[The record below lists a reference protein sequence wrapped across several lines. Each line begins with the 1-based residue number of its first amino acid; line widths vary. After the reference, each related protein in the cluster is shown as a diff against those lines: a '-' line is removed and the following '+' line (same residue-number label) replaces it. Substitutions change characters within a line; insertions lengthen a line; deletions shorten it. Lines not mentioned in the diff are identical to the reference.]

1 MTAVQLMKEYL
12 WYVQPGR
19 YSTIAQEIEE
29 AVQSYAIS
37 KNQSSKKKKDRLR
50 AAAQQLC
57 AHHLVHSGMREE
69 QNVCINIDAE
79 FCSEGTVNQ
88 ENLNRF
94 IKEIVKAYC
103 YQKVLWEYMGT
114 TSSFTCISKLA
125 MEQDGFVY
133 EDYLPV
139 SYKRDAAQKAAE
151 KIKRENKVPIY
162 AYTDGTV
169 SEHYDKKKAR
179 FSFNA
184 LKDTSGF
191 NWTKGYDPNDT
202 VEKKGWHG
210 AYNKDGYWVKVN
222 ESEHTEEIG
231 SIRQPI
237 VQPLQLIKEKEG
249 ALLYDG
255 SGFFSETSD
264 ILYIDALLHVY
275 AHSQNDKTATVERI
289 KEALQ
294 DLGVHTISH
303 VACPGVGKKETRER
317 YRKALGK
324 LARDDLQIIEV
335 KEAEHKI
342 QSYKA
347 QQALAQAQ
355 HKGILLEKSIQ
366 AAAQSGMSAP
376 DIRTID
382 IERGIPTALNR
393 TDTEDLKTLLSKP
406 ADIEYIQTLP
416 VADEQEALFNRILLH
431 LLYLKK
437 HSASDIPVPQL
448 AQSICDSLQGKK
460 TNAVMGY
467 QTSFYTLCSAEDEL
481 EKRIR
486 NTKTEYDISVS
497 SQRKQFLQELVH
509 KKYIAQA
516 NVATIEQELSSLY
529 ESISEEQK
537 EKTNRS
543 IQNAMYAYKD
553 IATSTGMSIKEI
565 IQKAAQQQNATN
577 DMIIYREVPL
587 QTLIKYASTQ
597 KPLSKT
603 TKITQLNEKTIM
615 PIVIGGQQGSTVAT
629 LLYEHTGQT
638 LPAEIIA
645 VLQTIRLTDTVN
657 ARQKQHIQE
666 LVQHT
671 FKKSKGHVQEFAKDL
686 YCALDIREDVSYNLA
701 DKEGVRAYE
710 QSERFRKSGL
720 TKTQLSAL
728 IQKAIQSSTAQNI
741 PAQQVYE
748 KTIQP
753 VYTVKENSIFS
764 TIHTTGI
771 PPHVYPIAQ
780 KVYEVHKK
788 SGTLNSLMASYT
800 GTKNKAVAN
809 KVARTDAVPFA
820 PADIVN
826 AHTEVVLP
834 SPSVTQTSPVFTA
847 VDSTRRTEAA
857 SPAEHSPAL
866 SAADK
871 EKLRMARINANY
883 EHDKKLLAKEDPAF
897 VRSPFHNIGHAQEN
911 EDDIDSTLQTQ
922 RKADITAQKLL
933 DTLKHD
939 VDMGNIL

>member
-19 YSTIAQEIEE
+19 YSAIAQEIED

-57 AHHLVHSGMREE
+57 AHHLVHSGIREE

-231 SIRQPI
+231 SIRQPV

-303 VACPGVGKKETRER
+303 VACPDVGKKETREC

-324 LARDDLQIIEV
+324 LARDDLRIIETE
-335 KEAEHKI
+335 EAEHKI

-366 AAAQSGMSAP
+366 AAVQNGMSAAA
-376 DIRTID
+376 IRTID
-382 IERGIPTALNR
+382 IEKGIPTALNR

-437 HSASDIPVPQL
+437 HSASDIPVSQL

-481 EKRIR
+481 EKRIK
-486 NTKTEYDISVS
+486 NTHTEYDISVS
-497 SQRKQFLQELVH
+497 SQRERFLQELVH
-509 KKYIAQA
+509 KKYIAQD

-543 IQNAMYAYKD
+543 IQNVLYAYKD
-553 IATSTGMSIKEI
+553 IAASTGMSIKEI
-565 IQKAAQQQNATN
+565 IQKAAQQQNATD

-587 QTLIKYASTQ
+587 QTLIKYAKTQ

-603 TKITQLNEKTIM
+603 TKIAQLNEKTIV
-615 PIVIGGQQGSTVAT
+615 PIVIGGQQGNSVAT

-657 ARQKQHIQE
+657 GRQKQHIQE

-701 DKEGVRAYE
+701 DKEGLRAYE

-728 IQKAIQSSTAQNI
+728 IQKAIQNI

-780 KVYEVHKK
+780 TVYEAHKK
-788 SGTLNSLMASYT
+788 SGTLDALMASYT
-800 GTKNKAVAN
+800 STKV
-809 KVARTDAVPFA
+809 TDAATKAEHAAFMQVTQDAAQSAHGSTTGNSKDSSTTATSQA
-820 PADIVN
+820 PADGK
-826 AHTEVVLP
+826 
-834 SPSVTQTSPVFTA
+834 STQ
-847 VDSTRRTEAA
+847 RTEAR
-857 SPAEHSPAL
+857 SPAEHSPTL

-897 VRSPFHNIGHAQEN
+897 VRSPFHNIGHAQGN
-911 EDDIDSTLQTQ
+911 EDLSERDLYKIADGYVGLITDS
-922 RKADITAQKLL
+922 
-933 DTLKHD
+933 LKKD
-939 VDMGNIL
+939 KPL

>member
-19 YSTIAQEIEE
+19 YSAIAQEIEE

-57 AHHLVHSGMREE
+57 AHHLVHSGIREE

-231 SIRQPI
+231 SIRQPV

-289 KEALQ
+289 KQALQ

-303 VACPGVGKKETRER
+303 VACPGVGKKETLER

-324 LARDDLQIIEV
+324 LARDDLRIIEV

-366 AAAQSGMSAP
+366 AAAQSGMSAAA
-376 DIRTID
+376 IRTID
-382 IERGIPTALNR
+382 IEKGIPTALNR

-460 TNAVMGY
+460 TSVQMGY

-481 EKRIR
+481 EKRIK
-486 NTKTEYDISVS
+486 NTKTEYDISAS
-497 SQRKQFLQELVH
+497 SQRERFLQELVH
-509 KKYIAQA
+509 KKYIAQD

-529 ESISEEQK
+529 ESIPEEQK

-543 IQNAMYAYKD
+543 IQNALYAYKD

-565 IQKAAQQQNATN
+565 IQKAAQQQNATD

-603 TKITQLNEKTIM
+603 TKIAQLNEKTIM
-615 PIVIGGQQGSTVAT
+615 PIVIGGQQGSSVAT

-657 ARQKQHIQE
+657 GRQKQHIQE

-686 YCALDIREDVSYNLA
+686 YCALDIRDDVSYNLA
-701 DKEGVRAYE
+701 DKEGLRAYE

-728 IQKAIQSSTAQNI
+728 IQKAIQNIPAQNI
-741 PAQQVYE
+741 PAQEYE

-771 PPHVYPIAQ
+771 PPQVYPIAQ
-780 KVYEVHKK
+780 KVYEAHKK
-788 SGTLNSLMASYT
+788 SGTFDALMASYT
-800 GTKNKAVAN
+800 GTKV
-809 KVARTDAVPFA
+809 TDAATKAEHAAFMQVTQDATQSAHGSTTGNSKDSSTTATSQA
-820 PADIVN
+820 PADGK
-826 AHTEVVLP
+826 
-834 SPSVTQTSPVFTA
+834 STQ
-847 VDSTRRTEAA
+847 RTEAR

-897 VRSPFHNIGHAQEN
+897 VRSPFHNIGHAQGN
-911 EDDIDSTLQTQ
+911 EDDMDRNLYNRLLNKKAEDTASHIEQ
-922 RKADITAQKLL
+922 KADRGIF
-933 DTLKHD
+933 
-939 VDMGNIL
+939 

>member
-1 MTAVQLMKEYL
+1 MTAVQLIKEYL

-19 YSTIAQEIEE
+19 YSAIAQEIEE

-57 AHHLVHSGMREE
+57 AHHLVHSGIREE

-139 SYKRDAAQKAAE
+139 SYKRDVAQKEAE

-184 LKDTSGF
+184 HKDTSGY

-222 ESEHTEEIG
+222 ESEHTQEIG
-231 SIRQPI
+231 SITQPL

-324 LARDDLQIIEV
+324 LACDDLQIIEV

-366 AAAQSGMSAP
+366 AAAQSGMSAAA
-376 DIRTID
+376 IRTID
-382 IERGIPTALNR
+382 IEKGIPTA
-393 TDTEDLKTLLSKP
+393 
-406 ADIEYIQTLP
+406 
-416 VADEQEALFNRILLH
+416 
-431 LLYLKK
+431 
-437 HSASDIPVPQL
+437 
-448 AQSICDSLQGKK
+448 
-460 TNAVMGY
+460 
-467 QTSFYTLCSAEDEL
+467 
-481 EKRIR
+481 
-486 NTKTEYDISVS
+486 
-497 SQRKQFLQELVH
+497 
-509 KKYIAQA
+509 
-516 NVATIEQELSSLY
+516 
-529 ESISEEQK
+529 
-537 EKTNRS
+537 
-543 IQNAMYAYKD
+543 
-553 IATSTGMSIKEI
+553 
-565 IQKAAQQQNATN
+565 
-577 DMIIYREVPL
+577 
-587 QTLIKYASTQ
+587 
-597 KPLSKT
+597 
-603 TKITQLNEKTIM
+603 
-615 PIVIGGQQGSTVAT
+615 
-629 LLYEHTGQT
+629 
-638 LPAEIIA
+638 
-645 VLQTIRLTDTVN
+645 
-657 ARQKQHIQE
+657 
-666 LVQHT
+666 
-671 FKKSKGHVQEFAKDL
+671 
-686 YCALDIREDVSYNLA
+686 
-701 DKEGVRAYE
+701 
-710 QSERFRKSGL
+710 
-720 TKTQLSAL
+720 
-728 IQKAIQSSTAQNI
+728 
-741 PAQQVYE
+741 
-748 KTIQP
+748 
-753 VYTVKENSIFS
+753 
-764 TIHTTGI
+764 
-771 PPHVYPIAQ
+771 
-780 KVYEVHKK
+780 
-788 SGTLNSLMASYT
+788 
-800 GTKNKAVAN
+800 
-809 KVARTDAVPFA
+809 
-820 PADIVN
+820 
-826 AHTEVVLP
+826 
-834 SPSVTQTSPVFTA
+834 
-847 VDSTRRTEAA
+847 
-857 SPAEHSPAL
+857 
-866 SAADK
+866 
-871 EKLRMARINANY
+871 
-883 EHDKKLLAKEDPAF
+883 
-897 VRSPFHNIGHAQEN
+897 
-911 EDDIDSTLQTQ
+911 
-922 RKADITAQKLL
+922 
-933 DTLKHD
+933 
-939 VDMGNIL
+939 

>member
-19 YSTIAQEIEE
+19 YSAIAQEIEE

-50 AAAQQLC
+50 VAAQQLC
-57 AHHLVHSGMREE
+57 AHHLVHSGIREE

-114 TSSFTCISKLA
+114 TSSFTCISTLA

-133 EDYLPV
+133 EDYLPI

-210 AYNKDGYWVKVN
+210 AYDKDGYWVKVN
-222 ESEHTEEIG
+222 ESEHTQEIG
-231 SIRQPI
+231 SIRQPV

-303 VACPGVGKKETRER
+303 VACPDVGKKETLER

-366 AAAQSGMSAP
+366 AAAQSGMSALA
-376 DIRTID
+376 IRTID
-382 IERGIPTALNR
+382 IEKGIPTALNR

-437 HSASDIPVPQL
+437 HSASDIPVSQL

-460 TNAVMGY
+460 TSVQMGY
-467 QTSFYTLCSAEDEL
+467 QTSFYKLCNAEDEL
-481 EKRIR
+481 EKRI
-486 NTKTEYDISVS
+486 THTHTEYDISVS

-509 KKYIAQA
+509 KKYIAQD
-516 NVATIEQELSSLY
+516 NVATIEQELGSLY

-537 EKTNRS
+537 DKTNRS
-543 IQNAMYAYKD
+543 IQNVLYAYKD

-565 IQKAAQQQNATN
+565 IQKAAQQQNATD

-587 QTLIKYASTQ
+587 QTLIKYAKTQ

-603 TKITQLNEKTIM
+603 IEIAQLNEKTIV
-615 PIVIGGQQGSTVAT
+615 PIVIGGQQGSSVAT

-657 ARQKQHIQE
+657 GRQKQYIKE

-671 FKKSKGHVQEFAKDL
+671 FKKTKGHVQEFAKDL
-686 YCALDIREDVSYNLA
+686 YRALDARDDVSYNLA

-710 QSERFRKSGL
+710 QTERFRKSGL

-728 IQKAIQSSTAQNI
+728 IQKATQNI

-748 KTIQP
+748 KTIKP

-780 KVYEVHKK
+780 KVYEAHKK
-788 SGTLNSLMASYT
+788 SGTLDALMASYT
-800 GTKNKAVAN
+800 GTKNKAVTN

-826 AHTEVVLP
+826 AHTEVVSP

-847 VDSTRRTEAA
+847 VDSTRRTEAG
-857 SPAEHSPAL
+857 SPAEPSPTL

-897 VRSPFHNIGHAQEN
+897 VRSPFHNIGHAQGN
-911 EDDIDSTLQTQ
+911 EELSERDLYKIARELNEE
-922 RKADITAQKLL
+922 KKEKLRN
-933 DTLKHD
+933 
-939 VDMGNIL
+939 GR

>member
-19 YSTIAQEIEE
+19 YSAIAQEIEE

-57 AHHLVHSGMREE
+57 AHHLVHSGIREE

-94 IKEIVKAYC
+94 IKEIIKAYC

-151 KIKRENKVPIY
+151 KIKRENKVPLY

-222 ESEHTEEIG
+222 ESEHTEELG
-231 SIRQPI
+231 SIRQPV

-249 ALLYDG
+249 ALLYDS

-324 LARDDLQIIEV
+324 LARDDLRIIEV

-355 HKGILLEKSIQ
+355 HKGIVLEKSIQ

-376 DIRTID
+376 AIRTID
-382 IERGIPTALNR
+382 IEKGIPTALNR

-406 ADIEYIQTLP
+406 ADIEYIQTLQ

-437 HSASDIPVPQL
+437 HSASDIPVSQL

-486 NTKTEYDISVS
+486 RTKTEYDISVLPE
-497 SQRKQFLQELVH
+497 RERFLQELVH
-509 KKYIAQA
+509 KKYIAQD

-565 IQKAAQQQNATN
+565 IQKAAQQQNATD

-587 QTLIKYASTQ
+587 QTLIKYARTQ

-603 TKITQLNEKTIM
+603 TKIAQLNEKTIV
-615 PIVIGGQQGSTVAT
+615 PIVIGGQQGNSVAT

-657 ARQKQHIQE
+657 GRQKQHIQE

-671 FKKSKGHVQEFAKDL
+671 FKKSKGHVQEFAKAL
-686 YCALDIREDVSYNLA
+686 YRALDTTDGVAYNLA
-701 DKEGVRAYE
+701 DKEGLRAYE

-728 IQKAIQSSTAQNI
+728 IQKAIQNI

-780 KVYEVHKK
+780 KVYEAYKK
-788 SGTLNSLMASYT
+788 SGTLDALMASNT
-800 GTKNKAVAN
+800 GTKV
-809 KVARTDAVPFA
+809 TDAVTKAEHAAFMQVTQGAAQSAHGSTTGNSEGSSTTATSQA
-820 PADIVN
+820 PADGK
-826 AHTEVVLP
+826 
-834 SPSVTQTSPVFTA
+834 
-847 VDSTRRTEAA
+847 STRRTAAA

-897 VRSPFHNIGHAQEN
+897 VRSPFHNIGHAQGHEELSERDLYKIARELN
-911 EDDIDSTLQTQ
+911 EE
-922 RKADITAQKLL
+922 KKEKLRN
-933 DTLKHD
+933 
-939 VDMGNIL
+939 GR

>member
-19 YSTIAQEIEE
+19 YSAIAQEIEE

-57 AHHLVHSGMREE
+57 AHHLVHSGIREE

-94 IKEIVKAYC
+94 IKEIIKAYC

-179 FSFNA
+179 FSFNT

-210 AYNKDGYWVKVN
+210 AYDKDGYWVKVN

-231 SIRQPI
+231 SIRQPV

-355 HKGILLEKSIQ
+355 HKGILLEKSIRH
-366 AAAQSGMSAP
+366 AAQSGMNAP
-376 DIRTID
+376 AIRTID
-382 IERGIPTALNR
+382 IEKGIPTALNR

-416 VADEQEALFNRILLH
+416 VADDQEALFNRILLH

-437 HSASDIPVPQL
+437 HSASDIPVSQL

-497 SQRKQFLQELVH
+497 SQRERFLHELVH
-509 KKYIAQA
+509 KKYIAQD

-529 ESISEEQK
+529 ESIPEEQK

-543 IQNAMYAYKD
+543 IQNVLYAYKD

-565 IQKAAQQQNATN
+565 IQKAAQQQNATD

-603 TKITQLNEKTIM
+603 TKIAQLNKKTIV
-615 PIVIGGQQGSTVAT
+615 PIVIGGQQGNSVAT

-657 ARQKQHIQE
+657 GRQKQHIQE

-671 FKKSKGHVQEFAKDL
+671 FKKTKGHVQEFAKDL
-686 YCALDIREDVSYNLA
+686 YCALDAREDVSYNLA
-701 DKEGVRAYE
+701 DKAGLRAYE
-710 QSERFRKSGL
+710 QSQRFRKSGL

-728 IQKAIQSSTAQNI
+728 IQKAIQNI

-771 PPHVYPIAQ
+771 PPHVYPVAQ
-780 KVYEVHKK
+780 TVYEAHKK
-788 SGTLNSLMASYT
+788 SGTLDALMASYT
-800 GTKNKAVAN
+800 GTKNKAVTN

-826 AHTEVVLP
+826 AHTGVVSP

-847 VDSTRRTEAA
+847 VDSTRRTAAA
-857 SPAEHSPAL
+857 SPAEHSPTL

-897 VRSPFHNIGHAQEN
+897 VRSPFHNIGHAQGN
-911 EDDIDSTLQTQ
+911 EDDMDRNLYNRLLTKKAEDTASHIEQ
-922 RKADITAQKLL
+922 KADRGIF
-933 DTLKHD
+933 
-939 VDMGNIL
+939 

>member
-19 YSTIAQEIEE
+19 YSAIAQEIEE

-37 KNQSSKKKKDRLR
+37 KNQSSKKKKDKLR

-139 SYKRDAAQKAAE
+139 SYKRDAAQKEAE
-151 KIKRENKVPIY
+151 KIKRENKVPLY

-210 AYNKDGYWVKVN
+210 AYDKDGYWVKVN

-231 SIRQPI
+231 SIRQPV
-237 VQPLQLIKEKEG
+237 VQPLQLIKEAEG
-249 ALLYDG
+249 ALLYDS

-289 KEALQ
+289 KQALQ
-294 DLGVHTISH
+294 DLGVHMISH
-303 VACPGVGKKETRER
+303 VACPDVGKKETREC

-324 LARDDLQIIEV
+324 LACDDLQIIEV

-347 QQALAQAQ
+347 RQALAQAQ
-355 HKGILLEKSIQ
+355 HKGILLEKSIRH
-366 AAAQSGMSAP
+366 AAQSGMNALA
-376 DIRTID
+376 IRTID
-382 IERGIPTALNR
+382 IEKGIPTALNR

-460 TNAVMGY
+460 TSVQMGY

-486 NTKTEYDISVS
+486 NTHTEYDISVS
-497 SQRKQFLQELVH
+497 SQRERFLQELVH
-509 KKYIAQA
+509 KKYIAQD

-537 EKTNRS
+537 EKINRS
-543 IQNAMYAYKD
+543 IQNVLYAYKD

-565 IQKAAQQQNATN
+565 IQKAAQQQTATN

-587 QTLIKYASTQ
+587 QTLIKYAKTQ

-603 TKITQLNEKTIM
+603 IEIAQLNKKTIV
-615 PIVIGGQQGSTVAT
+615 PIVIGGQQGSSVAT

-645 VLQTIRLTDTVN
+645 VLQTIKLTDTAN
-657 ARQKQHIQE
+657 GRQKQHIKE

-671 FKKSKGHVQEFAKDL
+671 FKKTKGHVQEFAKDL

-701 DKEGVRAYE
+701 DKAGLRAYE

-728 IQKAIQSSTAQNI
+728 IQKAIQNIPAQNI

-800 GTKNKAVAN
+800 GTKNKAVTN

-820 PADIVN
+820 Q
-826 AHTEVVLP
+826 
-834 SPSVTQTSPVFTA
+834 SVP
-847 VDSTRRTEAA
+847 AA
-857 SPAEHSPAL
+857 SGEDATTMQATQGAARPVHSSTTSTAEHSPAL

-897 VRSPFHNIGHAQEN
+897 VRSPFHNIGHAQGN
-911 EDDIDSTLQTQ
+911 EQLSERDLYKIARELNEE
-922 RKADITAQKLL
+922 KKEKLRN
-933 DTLKHD
+933 
-939 VDMGNIL
+939 GR

>member
-1 MTAVQLMKEYL
+1 MTAVQLIKEYL

-19 YSTIAQEIEE
+19 YSAIAQEIEE

-57 AHHLVHSGMREE
+57 AHHLVHSGIREE

-139 SYKRDAAQKAAE
+139 SYKRDAAQKEAE

-222 ESEHTEEIG
+222 ESEHTEELG
-231 SIRQPI
+231 SIRQPV

-289 KEALQ
+289 KQALQ

-366 AAAQSGMSAP
+366 AAAQSGMNAP
-376 DIRTID
+376 AIRTID
-382 IERGIPTALNR
+382 IEKGIPTALNR

-437 HSASDIPVPQL
+437 HSASDISVSQL

-460 TNAVMGY
+460 TSVQMGY
-467 QTSFYTLCSAEDEL
+467 QTSFYKLCNAEDEL
-481 EKRIR
+481 EKRIK
-486 NTKTEYDISVS
+486 NTKTAYDISVS
-497 SQRKQFLQELVH
+497 SQRERFLHELVH
-509 KKYIAQA
+509 KKYIAQD

-529 ESISEEQK
+529 ESIPEEQK

-543 IQNAMYAYKD
+543 IQNVLYAYKD

-603 TKITQLNEKTIM
+603 IRIAPLDKKTSV
-615 PIVIGGQQGSTVAT
+615 PIIIGGQQGNSVAT

-657 ARQKQHIQE
+657 GRQKQHIKE

-671 FKKSKGHVQEFAKDL
+671 FKKTKGHVQEFAKDL

-701 DKEGVRAYE
+701 DKAGLRAYE
-710 QSERFRKSGL
+710 QSQRFRKSGL

-728 IQKAIQSSTAQNI
+728 IQKAIQNI

-753 VYTVKENSIFS
+753 VYTVKENSIFP

-780 KVYEVHKK
+780 KVYEAHKK
-788 SGTLNSLMASYT
+788 SGTLDALMASYT
-800 GTKNKAVAN
+800 GTKNKAVTN

-826 AHTEVVLP
+826 AHTGVVSP

-847 VDSTRRTEAA
+847 VDSTRRTAAA
-857 SPAEHSPAL
+857 SPAEHSPTL

-897 VRSPFHNIGHAQEN
+897 VRSPFHNIGHAQGN
-911 EDDIDSTLQTQ
+911 EDDMDRNLYNRLLTKKAEDTASHIEQ
-922 RKADITAQKLL
+922 KADRGIF
-933 DTLKHD
+933 
-939 VDMGNIL
+939 

>member
-19 YSTIAQEIEE
+19 YSAIAQEIEE

-57 AHHLVHSGMREE
+57 AQHLVHSGIREE

-139 SYKRDAAQKAAE
+139 SYKRDAAQKEAE

-222 ESEHTEEIG
+222 ESEHTQEIG
-231 SIRQPI
+231 SITQPV

-303 VACPGVGKKETRER
+303 VACPGVGKKETLEC

-324 LARDDLQIIEV
+324 LACDDLQIIEV

-437 HSASDIPVPQL
+437 HSASDIPVSQL

-486 NTKTEYDISVS
+486 HTKTAYDISVS

-529 ESISEEQK
+529 ESIPEEQK

-543 IQNAMYAYKD
+543 IQNVLYAYKD

-565 IQKAAQQQNATN
+565 IQKAAQQQNATD

-587 QTLIKYASTQ
+587 QTLIKYAKTQ

-603 TKITQLNEKTIM
+603 TKITQLNEKTIV
-615 PIVIGGQQGSTVAT
+615 PIVIGGQQGSSIAT

-645 VLQTIRLTDTVN
+645 VLQTIKLTDTAN
-657 ARQKQHIQE
+657 GRQKQHIKE
-666 LVQHT
+666 LVQQT
-671 FKKSKGHVQEFAKDL
+671 FKKTKGHVQEFAKDL

-701 DKEGVRAYE
+701 DKAGVRAYE

-728 IQKAIQSSTAQNI
+728 IQKAIQNI

-753 VYTVKENSIFS
+753 VYTVKENSSCS

-780 KVYEVHKK
+780 TVYEAHKK
-788 SGTLNSLMASYT
+788 SGTLDALMASYT
-800 GTKNKAVAN
+800 STKV
-809 KVARTDAVPFA
+809 TDAATKAEHAAFMQVTQDAAQSAHGSTTGNSKDSSTTATSQA
-820 PADIVN
+820 PADGK
-826 AHTEVVLP
+826 
-834 SPSVTQTSPVFTA
+834 STQ
-847 VDSTRRTEAA
+847 RTEAR
-857 SPAEHSPAL
+857 SPAEHSPTL

-883 EHDKKLLAKEDPAF
+883 EHDKKLLAKQDPVFAKNRF
-897 VRSPFHNIGHAQEN
+897 WDVGHAEEDGEKLDEEQVKKDTAWFEN
-911 EDDIDSTLQTQ
+911 SLNDEIKNRLGV
-922 RKADITAQKLL
+922 
-933 DTLKHD
+933 H
-939 VDMGNIL
+939 G

>member
-19 YSTIAQEIEE
+19 YSAIAQEIEQ

-57 AHHLVHSGMREE
+57 AHHLVHSGIREE

-151 KIKRENKVPIY
+151 KIKRENKVPLY

-210 AYNKDGYWVKVN
+210 AYDKDGYWVKVN
-222 ESEHTEEIG
+222 ESEHTQEIG
-231 SIRQPI
+231 SIRQPV
-237 VQPLQLIKEKEG
+237 VQPLQLIKEKEE

-303 VACPGVGKKETRER
+303 VACPGVGKKETLER
-317 YRKALGK
+317 YRKVLGK

-366 AAAQSGMSAP
+366 AAVQSGMSAAA
-376 DIRTID
+376 IRTID
-382 IERGIPTALNR
+382 IEKGIPTALNR

-437 HSASDIPVPQL
+437 HSASDIPVSQL

-481 EKRIR
+481 ENRIR

-497 SQRKQFLQELVH
+497 SQRERFLQELVH
-509 KKYIAQA
+509 KKYIAQD

-543 IQNAMYAYKD
+543 IQNALYAYKD

-565 IQKAAQQQNATN
+565 IQKAAQQQNATD

-587 QTLIKYASTQ
+587 QTLIKYARTQ

-603 TKITQLNEKTIM
+603 TKIAQLNEKTIV
-615 PIVIGGQQGSTVAT
+615 PIVIGGQQGNSVAT

-645 VLQTIRLTDTVN
+645 VLQTIKLTDTVN
-657 ARQKQHIQE
+657 GRQKQHIKE

-671 FKKSKGHVQEFAKDL
+671 FKKTKGHVQEFAKDL

-701 DKEGVRAYE
+701 DKAGLRAYE

-728 IQKAIQSSTAQNI
+728 IQKAIQNSTAQNI

-780 KVYEVHKK
+780 KVYEAHKK
-788 SGTLNSLMASYT
+788 SGTLDALMASYT
-800 GTKNKAVAN
+800 GTKV
-809 KVARTDAVPFA
+809 TDAATKAEHAAFMQVTQDATQSAHGSTTGNSKDSSTTATSQA
-820 PADIVN
+820 PADGK
-826 AHTEVVLP
+826 
-834 SPSVTQTSPVFTA
+834 
-847 VDSTRRTEAA
+847 STRRTAAA

-897 VRSPFHNIGHAQEN
+897 VRSPFHNIGHAQGN
-911 EDDIDSTLQTQ
+911 EELSERDLYKIARELNEE
-922 RKADITAQKLL
+922 KKEKLRN
-933 DTLKHD
+933 
-939 VDMGNIL
+939 GR

>member
-19 YSTIAQEIEE
+19 YSAIAQEIEQ

-57 AHHLVHSGMREE
+57 AHHLVHSGIREE

-139 SYKRDAAQKAAE
+139 SYKRDVAQKEAE

-179 FSFNA
+179 FSFNT

-231 SIRQPI
+231 SVRQPV

-255 SGFFSETSD
+255 LGFFSETSD

-335 KEAEHKI
+335 QEAEHKI

-366 AAAQSGMSAP
+366 AAVQNGMSAAA
-376 DIRTID
+376 IRTID
-382 IERGIPTALNR
+382 IEKGIPTALNR

-437 HSASDIPVPQL
+437 HSASDIPVSQL

-481 EKRIR
+481 EKRIK
-486 NTKTEYDISVS
+486 NTKTAYDISVS
-497 SQRKQFLQELVH
+497 SQRERFLQELVH

-537 EKTNRS
+537 EKINRS
-543 IQNAMYAYKD
+543 IQNVLYAYKD
-553 IATSTGMSIKEI
+553 IAASTGMSIKEI
-565 IQKAAQQQNATN
+565 IQKAAQQQTATD

-587 QTLIKYASTQ
+587 QTLIKYAKTQ

-603 TKITQLNEKTIM
+603 TKIAQLNEKTIV
-615 PIVIGGQQGSTVAT
+615 PIVIGGQQGSSVAT

-657 ARQKQHIQE
+657 GRQKQHIQE

-701 DKEGVRAYE
+701 DKAGLRAYE
-710 QSERFRKSGL
+710 QSQRFRKSGL

-728 IQKAIQSSTAQNI
+728 IQKAIQNIPAQNI
-741 PAQQVYE
+741 PAQEYE

-780 KVYEVHKK
+780 KVYEAHKK
-788 SGTLNSLMASYT
+788 SGTLDALMASYT
-800 GTKNKAVAN
+800 GTKNKAVTN

-826 AHTEVVLP
+826 AHTEVVSP

-847 VDSTRRTEAA
+847 VDSTRRTEAR
-857 SPAEHSPAL
+857 SLAEHSPAL

-883 EHDKKLLAKEDPAF
+883 KHDKKLLAKEDPAF
-897 VRSPFHNIGHAQEN
+897 VRSPFHNIGHAQGN
-911 EDDIDSTLQTQ
+911 EQLSERDLYKIARELNEE
-922 RKADITAQKLL
+922 KKEKLRN
-933 DTLKHD
+933 
-939 VDMGNIL
+939 GR

>member
-19 YSTIAQEIEE
+19 YSAIAQEIEE

-57 AHHLVHSGMREE
+57 AHHLVHSGIREE

-79 FCSEGTVNQ
+79 FCSDGTVNQ

-94 IKEIVKAYC
+94 IKEIIKAYC

-139 SYKRDAAQKAAE
+139 SYKRDAAQKEAE

-210 AYNKDGYWVKVN
+210 AYDKDGYWVKVN

-231 SIRQPI
+231 SVTQPV
-237 VQPLQLIKEKEG
+237 VQPLQLIKEAEG

-324 LARDDLQIIEV
+324 LACDDLQIIEV

-366 AAAQSGMSAP
+366 AAAQSGMNAP
-376 DIRTID
+376 AIRTID
-382 IERGIPTALNR
+382 IEKGIPTALNR
-393 TDTEDLKTLLSKP
+393 TDTEDLKTLLSEQ

-437 HSASDIPVPQL
+437 HSASDIPVSQL

-486 NTKTEYDISVS
+486 NTHTEYDISVS
-497 SQRKQFLQELVH
+497 SQREQFLQELVH

-529 ESISEEQK
+529 ESIPEEQK
-537 EKTNRS
+537 DKTNRS
-543 IQNAMYAYKD
+543 IQNVLYAYKD

-565 IQKAAQQQNATN
+565 IQKAAQQQNATD

-603 TKITQLNEKTIM
+603 TKITQLNEKTIV
-615 PIVIGGQQGSTVAT
+615 PIVIGGHQGNSVAT

-657 ARQKQHIQE
+657 GRQKQHIKE
-666 LVQHT
+666 LVQQT
-671 FKKSKGHVQEFAKDL
+671 FKKTKGHVQEFAKDL

-701 DKEGVRAYE
+701 DKAGLRAYE

-728 IQKAIQSSTAQNI
+728 IQKAIQNSTAQNI

-780 KVYEVHKK
+780 TVYEVHKK
-788 SGTLNSLMASYT
+788 SGTLDALMASYT
-800 GTKNKAVAN
+800 GTKV
-809 KVARTDAVPFA
+809 TDAATKAEHAAFMQVTQDATQSAHGSTTGNSKDSSTTATSQA
-820 PADIVN
+820 PADGK
-826 AHTEVVLP
+826 
-834 SPSVTQTSPVFTA
+834 
-847 VDSTRRTEAA
+847 STRRTAA
-857 SPAEHSPAL
+857 GSPAEPSPTL

-883 EHDKKLLAKEDPAF
+883 EHDKAALAKSDPLFAKNRF
-897 VRSPFHNIGHAQEN
+897 WDVGHAEEDGEKLDEEQVKKDTAWFEN
-911 EDDIDSTLQTQ
+911 SLNDEIKNRLGV
-922 RKADITAQKLL
+922 
-933 DTLKHD
+933 H
-939 VDMGNIL
+939 G

>member
-19 YSTIAQEIEE
+19 YSAIAQEIEE

-57 AHHLVHSGMREE
+57 AHHLVHSGIREE

-139 SYKRDAAQKAAE
+139 SYKRDAAQKEAE
-151 KIKRENKVPIY
+151 KIKRENKVPLY

-210 AYNKDGYWVKVN
+210 AYDKDGYWVKVN

-231 SIRQPI
+231 SIRQPV

-303 VACPGVGKKETRER
+303 VACPDVGKKETLER

-347 QQALAQAQ
+347 QQVLAQAQ

-366 AAAQSGMSAP
+366 AAAQNGMSAAA
-376 DIRTID
+376 IRTID
-382 IERGIPTALNR
+382 IEKGIPTALNR

-406 ADIEYIQTLP
+406 ADIEYIQTLQ
-416 VADEQEALFNRILLH
+416 VADEQGALFNRILLH

-437 HSASDIPVPQL
+437 HSASDIPVSQL

-460 TNAVMGY
+460 TNAVMSY

-486 NTKTEYDISVS
+486 NTHTEYDISVS
-497 SQRKQFLQELVH
+497 SQRERFLHELVH
-509 KKYIAQA
+509 KKYIAQD
-516 NVATIEQELSSLY
+516 NVATIEQELGSLY
-529 ESISEEQK
+529 ESIHEEQK

-543 IQNAMYAYKD
+543 IQNVLYAYKD

-565 IQKAAQQQNATN
+565 IQKAAQQQNATD

-587 QTLIKYASTQ
+587 QTLIKYAKTQ

-603 TKITQLNEKTIM
+603 TKITQLNEKTIV
-615 PIVIGGQQGSTVAT
+615 PIVIGGHQGNSVAT

-645 VLQTIRLTDTVN
+645 VLQTIKLTDTVN
-657 ARQKQHIQE
+657 GRQKQHIQE

-671 FKKSKGHVQEFAKDL
+671 FKKTKGHVQEFAKDL

-701 DKEGVRAYE
+701 DKAGVRAYE

-720 TKTQLSAL
+720 TKTQL
-728 IQKAIQSSTAQNI
+728 T
-741 PAQQVYE
+741 
-748 KTIQP
+748 
-753 VYTVKENSIFS
+753 
-764 TIHTTGI
+764 
-771 PPHVYPIAQ
+771 
-780 KVYEVHKK
+780 
-788 SGTLNSLMASYT
+788 
-800 GTKNKAVAN
+800 
-809 KVARTDAVPFA
+809 VARNRANQVCKRRLL
-820 PADIVN
+820 
-826 AHTEVVLP
+826 VL
-834 SPSVTQTSPVFTA
+834 
-847 VDSTRRTEAA
+847 
-857 SPAEHSPAL
+857 
-866 SAADK
+866 
-871 EKLRMARINANY
+871 
-883 EHDKKLLAKEDPAF
+883 
-897 VRSPFHNIGHAQEN
+897 
-911 EDDIDSTLQTQ
+911 
-922 RKADITAQKLL
+922 
-933 DTLKHD
+933 
-939 VDMGNIL
+939 

>member
-19 YSTIAQEIEE
+19 YSAIAQEIEQ

-57 AHHLVHSGMREE
+57 AQHLVHSGIREE

-139 SYKRDAAQKAAE
+139 SYKRDAAQKEAE

-231 SIRQPI
+231 SIRQPV

-289 KEALQ
+289 KQALQ

-303 VACPGVGKKETRER
+303 VACPDVGKKETRER

-324 LARDDLQIIEV
+324 LARDDLRIIEV

-366 AAAQSGMSAP
+366 AAVQNGMSAAA
-376 DIRTID
+376 IRTID
-382 IERGIPTALNR
+382 IEKGIPTALNR

-437 HSASDIPVPQL
+437 HSASDIPVSQL

-486 NTKTEYDISVS
+486 HTHTEYDISVS
-497 SQRKQFLQELVH
+497 SQRERFLQELVH
-509 KKYIAQA
+509 KKYIAQD
-516 NVATIEQELSSLY
+516 NVTTIEQELSSLY
-529 ESISEEQK
+529 ESIPEEQK

-543 IQNAMYAYKD
+543 IQNVLYAYKD

-565 IQKAAQQQNATN
+565 IQKAAQQQNATD

-603 TKITQLNEKTIM
+603 TKIAQLNEKTIM
-615 PIVIGGQQGSTVAT
+615 PIVIGGQQGSSVAT

-657 ARQKQHIQE
+657 GRQKQHIQE

-671 FKKSKGHVQEFAKDL
+671 FKKTKGHVQEFAKDL
-686 YCALDIREDVSYNLA
+686 YRALDARDDVSYNLA

-710 QSERFRKSGL
+710 QSQRFRKSGL

-728 IQKAIQSSTAQNI
+728 IQKAIQNIPAQNI
-741 PAQQVYE
+741 PAQEYE

-753 VYTVKENSIFS
+753 VYTVKENSFSS

-780 KVYEVHKK
+780 TVYEAHKK

-800 GTKNKAVAN
+800 GTKNKAVTN

-826 AHTEVVLP
+826 AHTEVVSP

-847 VDSTRRTEAA
+847 GDSTQRTEAR
-857 SPAEHSPAL
+857 SPAEHSPTL

-897 VRSPFHNIGHAQEN
+897 VRSPFHNIGHAQGN
-911 EDDIDSTLQTQ
+911 EELSERDLYKIARELNEE
-922 RKADITAQKLL
+922 KKEKLRN
-933 DTLKHD
+933 
-939 VDMGNIL
+939 GR

>member
-19 YSTIAQEIEE
+19 YSAIAQEIEE

-37 KNQSSKKKKDRLR
+37 KNQSSKKKKDKLR

-57 AHHLVHSGMREE
+57 AHHLVHSGIREE

-94 IKEIVKAYC
+94 IKEIIKAYC

-151 KIKRENKVPIY
+151 KIKRENKVPLY

-222 ESEHTEEIG
+222 ESEHTEELG
-231 SIRQPI
+231 SIRQPV

-249 ALLYDG
+249 ALLYDS

-324 LARDDLQIIEV
+324 LARDDLRIIEV

-355 HKGILLEKSIQ
+355 HKGIVLEKSIQ

-376 DIRTID
+376 AIRTID
-382 IERGIPTALNR
+382 IEKGIPTALNR

-406 ADIEYIQTLP
+406 ADIEYIQTLQ

-437 HSASDIPVPQL
+437 HSASDIPVSQL

-486 NTKTEYDISVS
+486 RTKTEYDISVLPE
-497 SQRKQFLQELVH
+497 RERFLQELVH
-509 KKYIAQA
+509 KKYIAQD

-565 IQKAAQQQNATN
+565 IQKAAQQQNATD

-587 QTLIKYASTQ
+587 QTLIKYARTQ

-603 TKITQLNEKTIM
+603 TKIAQLNEKTIV
-615 PIVIGGQQGSTVAT
+615 PIVIGGQQGNSVAT

-645 VLQTIRLTDTVN
+645 VLQTIKLTDTVN
-657 ARQKQHIQE
+657 GRQKQHIQE

-671 FKKSKGHVQEFAKDL
+671 FKKSKGHVQEFAKAL
-686 YCALDIREDVSYNLA
+686 YRALDTTDGVAYNLA
-701 DKEGVRAYE
+701 DKEGLRAYE
-710 QSERFRKSGL
+710 QSQRFRKSGL

-728 IQKAIQSSTAQNI
+728 IQKAIQNI

-780 KVYEVHKK
+780 KVYEAYKK
-788 SGTLNSLMASYT
+788 SGTLDALMASNT
-800 GTKNKAVAN
+800 GTKV
-809 KVARTDAVPFA
+809 TDAVTKAEHAAFMQVTQGAAQSAHGSTTGNSEGSSTTATSQA
-820 PADIVN
+820 PADGK
-826 AHTEVVLP
+826 
-834 SPSVTQTSPVFTA
+834 
-847 VDSTRRTEAA
+847 STRRTAAA

-897 VRSPFHNIGHAQEN
+897 VRSPFHNIGHAQGHEELSERDLYKIARELN
-911 EDDIDSTLQTQ
+911 EE
-922 RKADITAQKLL
+922 KKEKLRN
-933 DTLKHD
+933 
-939 VDMGNIL
+939 GR

>member
-19 YSTIAQEIEE
+19 YSAIAQEIEQ

-57 AHHLVHSGMREE
+57 AHHLVHSGIREE

-94 IKEIVKAYC
+94 IKEIIKAYC

-179 FSFNA
+179 FSFNT

-210 AYNKDGYWVKVN
+210 AYDKDGYWVKVN

-231 SIRQPI
+231 SIRQPV

-355 HKGILLEKSIQ
+355 HKGILLEKSIRH
-366 AAAQSGMSAP
+366 AAQSGMNAP
-376 DIRTID
+376 AIRTID
-382 IERGIPTALNR
+382 IEKGIPTALNR

-416 VADEQEALFNRILLH
+416 VADDQEALFNRILLH

-437 HSASDIPVPQL
+437 HSASDIPVSQL

-497 SQRKQFLQELVH
+497 SQRERFLHELVH
-509 KKYIAQA
+509 KKYIAQD

-529 ESISEEQK
+529 ESIPEEQK

-543 IQNAMYAYKD
+543 IQNVLYAYKD

-565 IQKAAQQQNATN
+565 IQKAAQQQNATD

-603 TKITQLNEKTIM
+603 TKIAQLNKKTIV
-615 PIVIGGQQGSTVAT
+615 PIVIGGQQGNSVAT

-657 ARQKQHIQE
+657 GRQKQHIQE

-671 FKKSKGHVQEFAKDL
+671 FKKTKGHVQEFAKDL

-701 DKEGVRAYE
+701 DKAGLRAYE

-728 IQKAIQSSTAQNI
+728 IQKAIQNI

-771 PPHVYPIAQ
+771 PPHVYPVAQ
-780 KVYEVHKK
+780 TVYEAHKK
-788 SGTLNSLMASYT
+788 SGTLDALMASYT
-800 GTKNKAVAN
+800 GTKNKAVTN

-826 AHTEVVLP
+826 AHTGVVSP

-847 VDSTRRTEAA
+847 VDSTRRTAAA
-857 SPAEHSPAL
+857 SPAEHSPTL

-897 VRSPFHNIGHAQEN
+897 VRSPFHNIGHAQGN
-911 EDDIDSTLQTQ
+911 EELSERDLYKIADGYVGLITDS
-922 RKADITAQKLL
+922 
-933 DTLKHD
+933 LKKD
-939 VDMGNIL
+939 KPL

>member
-19 YSTIAQEIEE
+19 YSAIAQEIEQ

-57 AHHLVHSGMREE
+57 AHHLVHSGIREE

-139 SYKRDAAQKAAE
+139 SYKRDTAQKEAE

-231 SIRQPI
+231 SVRQPV

-303 VACPGVGKKETRER
+303 VACPGVGKKETLER

-366 AAAQSGMSAP
+366 AAAQSGMSAAA
-376 DIRTID
+376 IRTID
-382 IERGIPTALNR
+382 IEKGIPTALNR

-460 TNAVMGY
+460 TSVQMGY

-497 SQRKQFLQELVH
+497 SQRERFLQELVH
-509 KKYIAQA
+509 KKYIAQD

-529 ESISEEQK
+529 ESIPEEQK

-543 IQNAMYAYKD
+543 IQNVLYAYKD

-565 IQKAAQQQNATN
+565 IQKAAQQQNAAD

-603 TKITQLNEKTIM
+603 TKIAQLNEKTIV
-615 PIVIGGQQGSTVAT
+615 PIVIGGQQGSSVAT

-645 VLQTIRLTDTVN
+645 VLQTIKLTDTVN
-657 ARQKQHIQE
+657 GRQKQHIQE

-671 FKKSKGHVQEFAKDL
+671 FKKTKGHVQEFAKDL

-701 DKEGVRAYE
+701 DKAGLRAYE

-728 IQKAIQSSTAQNI
+728 IQKAIQNSTAQNI

-780 KVYEVHKK
+780 KVYEAHKK
-788 SGTLNSLMASYT
+788 SGTLDALMASYT
-800 GTKNKAVAN
+800 GTKV
-809 KVARTDAVPFA
+809 TDAATKAEHAAFMQVTQDATQSAHGSTTGNSKDSSTTATSQA
-820 PADIVN
+820 PADGK
-826 AHTEVVLP
+826 
-834 SPSVTQTSPVFTA
+834 
-847 VDSTRRTEAA
+847 STRRTAAA

-897 VRSPFHNIGHAQEN
+897 VRSPFHNIGHAQGN
-911 EDDIDSTLQTQ
+911 EDDMDRNLYNRLLTKKAEDTASHIEQ
-922 RKADITAQKLL
+922 KADRGIF
-933 DTLKHD
+933 
-939 VDMGNIL
+939 

>member
-1 MTAVQLMKEYL
+1 
-12 WYVQPGR
+12 
-19 YSTIAQEIEE
+19 
-29 AVQSYAIS
+29 
-37 KNQSSKKKKDRLR
+37 
-50 AAAQQLC
+50 
-57 AHHLVHSGMREE
+57 
-69 QNVCINIDAE
+69 
-79 FCSEGTVNQ
+79 
-88 ENLNRF
+88 
-94 IKEIVKAYC
+94 
-103 YQKVLWEYMGT
+103 MGT

-133 EDYLPV
+133 EDYLPI

-210 AYNKDGYWVKVN
+210 AYDKDGYWVKVN
-222 ESEHTEEIG
+222 ESEHTQEIG
-231 SIRQPI
+231 SIRQPV
-237 VQPLQLIKEKEG
+237 VQPLQLIKENEG
-249 ALLYDG
+249 ALLYDS

-324 LARDDLQIIEV
+324 LARDDLRIIEV

-366 AAAQSGMSAP
+366 AAAQSGMSAAA
-376 DIRTID
+376 IRTID
-382 IERGIPTALNR
+382 IEKGIPTALNR

-406 ADIEYIQTLP
+406 ADIEYIQTLQ
-416 VADEQEALFNRILLH
+416 VTDEQEALFNRILLH

-437 HSASDIPVPQL
+437 HSASDIPVSQL

-460 TNAVMGY
+460 TSVQMGY
-467 QTSFYTLCSAEDEL
+467 QTSFYTLCNAEDEL
-481 EKRIR
+481 EKRIK

-497 SQRKQFLQELVH
+497 SQRERFLQELVH
-509 KKYIAQA
+509 KKYIAQD

-537 EKTNRS
+537 DKTNRS
-543 IQNAMYAYKD
+543 IQNVLYAYKD

-565 IQKAAQQQNATN
+565 IQKAAQQQNATD

-587 QTLIKYASTQ
+587 QTLIKYAKTQ

-603 TKITQLNEKTIM
+603 IEIAQLNKKTIM
-615 PIVIGGQQGSTVAT
+615 PIVIGGQQGNSVAT

-657 ARQKQHIQE
+657 GRQKQHIQE

-671 FKKSKGHVQEFAKDL
+671 FKKTKGHVQEFAKDL

-701 DKEGVRAYE
+701 DKEGLRAYE

-728 IQKAIQSSTAQNI
+728 IQKAIQNI

-780 KVYEVHKK
+780 KVYEAHKK
-788 SGTLNSLMASYT
+788 NGTLNSLMASYT
-800 GTKNKAVAN
+800 GTKV
-809 KVARTDAVPFA
+809 TDAATKAEHAAFMQVTQYATQSAHGSTTGTADSAENASTLTASQA
-820 PADIVN
+820 PADGK
-826 AHTEVVLP
+826 
-834 SPSVTQTSPVFTA
+834 
-847 VDSTRRTEAA
+847 STRRTEAR

-883 EHDKKLLAKEDPAF
+883 EHDKAALAKSDPLFAKNRF
-897 VRSPFHNIGHAQEN
+897 WDVGHAEEDGEKLDEEQVKKDTAWFEN
-911 EDDIDSTLQTQ
+911 SLNDEIKNRLGV
-922 RKADITAQKLL
+922 
-933 DTLKHD
+933 H
-939 VDMGNIL
+939 G

>member
-19 YSTIAQEIEE
+19 YSAIAQEIEE

-57 AHHLVHSGMREE
+57 AHHLVHSGIREE

-133 EDYLPV
+133 EDYLPI

-210 AYNKDGYWVKVN
+210 AYDKDGYWVKVN
-222 ESEHTEEIG
+222 ESEHTQEIG
-231 SIRQPI
+231 SIRQPV

-249 ALLYDG
+249 TLLYDG

-303 VACPGVGKKETRER
+303 VACPDVGKKETLER

-366 AAAQSGMSAP
+366 AAAQSGMSALA
-376 DIRTID
+376 IRTID
-382 IERGIPTALNR
+382 IEKGIPTALNR

-437 HSASDIPVPQL
+437 HSASDIPVSQL

-460 TNAVMGY
+460 TSVQMGY
-467 QTSFYTLCSAEDEL
+467 QTSFYKLCNAEDEL
-481 EKRIR
+481 EKRI
-486 NTKTEYDISVS
+486 THTHTEYDISVS

-529 ESISEEQK
+529 ESIPEEQK
-537 EKTNRS
+537 DKTNRS
-543 IQNAMYAYKD
+543 IQNVLYAYKD

-565 IQKAAQQQNATN
+565 IQKAAQQQNATD

-587 QTLIKYASTQ
+587 QTLIKYAKTQ

-603 TKITQLNEKTIM
+603 IEIAQLNEKTSV
-615 PIVIGGQQGSTVAT
+615 PIVIGGQQGSSVAT

-645 VLQTIRLTDTVN
+645 VLQIIKLTDTAN
-657 ARQKQHIQE
+657 GRQKQHIQE

-671 FKKSKGHVQEFAKDL
+671 FKKTQGHVQEFAKDL

-701 DKEGVRAYE
+701 DKAGLRAYE

-728 IQKAIQSSTAQNI
+728 IQKAIQNI

-771 PPHVYPIAQ
+771 PPHVYPVAQ
-780 KVYEVHKK
+780 TVYEAYKK
-788 SGTLNSLMASYT
+788 SGTLDALMASYT
-800 GTKNKAVAN
+800 GTKVTDAAAKAE
-809 KVARTDAVPFA
+809 RTAAVPFA

-826 AHTEVVLP
+826 AHTEVVSP

-847 VDSTRRTEAA
+847 VDSTRRTAAA
-857 SPAEHSPAL
+857 SPAEHSPSL

-897 VRSPFHNIGHAQEN
+897 VRSPFHNIGHAQGN
-911 EDDIDSTLQTQ
+911 EELSERDLYKIARELNEE
-922 RKADITAQKLL
+922 KKEKLRN
-933 DTLKHD
+933 
-939 VDMGNIL
+939 GR